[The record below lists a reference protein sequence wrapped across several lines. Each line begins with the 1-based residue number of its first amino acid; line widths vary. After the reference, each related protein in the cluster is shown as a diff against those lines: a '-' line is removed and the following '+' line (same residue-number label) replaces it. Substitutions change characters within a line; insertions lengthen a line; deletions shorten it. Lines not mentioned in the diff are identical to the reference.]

1 MDRSSTGQRSV
12 MTMSLETMAM
22 LRSNCGNASAIQ
34 AFSASTS
41 FFAVTLPQGVRTRT
55 LAPAS

>member
-1 MDRSSTGQRSV
+1 